1 MVGMIISSVIYGFVA
16 LFMIGIGISQLK
28 SEKPIAFYTGE
39 KAPSKS
45 EISDVKSWN
54 RKHGI
59 MWIAYGIIIVISWI
73 CGCILGDS
81 IVAVI
86 PLIGGVV
93 IPLGFMIWYH
103 HRLVKK
109 YKIR

>member
-1 MVGMIISSVIYGFVA
+1 MSG
-16 LFMIGIGISQLK
+16 
-28 SEKPIAFYTGE
+28 
-39 KAPSKS
+39 KS

-59 MWIAYGIIIVISWI
+59 MWIVYGIILVISWI

-86 PLIGGVV
+86 PSIGG
-93 IPLGFMIWYH
+93 LGK
-103 HRLVKK
+103 L
-109 YKIR
+109 